1 MEYRAWYAYILWAL
15 CPLLYA
21 RIIQDLDIS
30 PPIHKLS
37 RVLVIYRKIY
47 SGKNATDNRT
57 PWKLNNTKTLKINI
71 DIRFRDLDALGHVN
85 NSVYF
90 TYFEEGRKILF
101 RNIFGDN
108 SFRFI
113 LAHASCDYINPAAL
127 NDQLTLFMKVGKIGT
142 KSFELQYEVTD
153 RNDTATVFAKGESV
167 QVCFDYERNE
177 SIPISDAL
185 KDKLLE
191 Y

>member
-1 MEYRAWYAYILWAL
+1 MN
-15 CPLLYA
+15 
-21 RIIQDLDIS
+21 
-30 PPIHKLS
+30 K
-37 RVLVIYRKIY
+37 
-47 SGKNATDNRT
+47 
-57 PWKLNNTKTLKINI
+57 TKTLKINI

-90 TYFEEGRKILF
+90 TYFEEGRKTLF